1 VKQDIPFTDKRI
13 RIGKRARPKGKEPH
27 HWYVVIET
35 VGSASVIA
43 VPALV
48 RLLRKR

>member
-1 VKQDIPFTDKRI
+1 VEQDIPFTDKRI
-13 RIGKRARPKGKEPH
+13 QIGKRARPKGREPH

-48 RLLRKR
+48 RLLCKR